1 MEFMKEI
8 KTLWKYLKINDK
20 LEKANCIVGFGCHD
34 ILVAKR
40 ASELYLKGYASKII
54 FTGGYG
60 RITKKI
66 WNKTE
71 AEKFKEVAINMGVLE
86 SDILIEDKSKN
97 TGENITYTKKI
108 LKDNKIDCKK
118 IIFIDKPY
126 KERRAY
132 ATLKKQWDDID
143 IIVTSIQMSFEEYYD
158 YFSSA
163 EITQHKLISLM
174 VGELQ
179 RIDLYSK
186 KGFTIPQKIPNNVW
200 QAFETLVNAGYTEHI
215 IKNN

>member
-1 MEFMKEI
+1 MSLKKQTEI
-8 KTLWKYLKINDK
+8 LWEYLLLKNN

-40 ASELYLKGYASKII
+40 ASELYLNGYANKII

-60 RITKKI
+60 RVTKKI

-86 SDILIEDKSKN
+86 SDIFLEDKSRN
-97 TGENITYTKKI
+97 TGENIAYTKKI
-108 LKDNKIDCKK
+108 LKDNNIDSNK
-118 IIFIDKPY
+118 IIFVDRPY

-163 EITQHKLISLM
+163 EITQHELISLM

>member
-1 MEFMKEI
+1 MKFREEI
-8 KTLWKYLKINDK
+8 ETLWKYLRINDK

-40 ASELYLKGYASKII
+40 ASELYLNGYASKII

-71 AEKFKEVAINMGVLE
+71 AEKFKEVAINRGVLE

-126 KERRAY
+126 KERRTY
-132 ATLKKQWDDID
+132 ATLKKQWDDIN

-163 EITQHKLISLM
+163 QITQHELISLM

-215 IKNN
+215 I

>member
-1 MEFMKEI
+1 M
-8 KTLWKYLKINDK
+8 D
-20 LEKANCIVGFGCHD
+20 
-34 ILVAKR
+34 R
-40 ASELYLKGYASKII
+40 
-54 FTGGYG
+54 
-60 RITKKI
+60 
-66 WNKTE
+66 
-71 AEKFKEVAINMGVLE
+71 
-86 SDILIEDKSKN
+86 
-97 TGENITYTKKI
+97 
-108 LKDNKIDCKK
+108 
-118 IIFIDKPY
+118 PY

-143 IIVTSIQMSFEEYYD
+143 IIVTSIQMSFEDYYD

>member
-1 MEFMKEI
+1 MKFREEI
-8 KTLWKYLKINDK
+8 ETLWKYLRINDK

-40 ASELYLKGYASKII
+40 ASELYLNGYASKII

-126 KERRAY
+126 KERRTY
-132 ATLKKQWDDID
+132 ATLKKQWDDIN

-163 EITQHKLISLM
+163 QITQHELISLM

-215 IKNN
+215 I